1 MDMDKEQKKIILN
14 QVFSPVQPIQERDF
28 FFGRMNQLTKIVDA
42 INEKGQHAILY
53 GERGVG
59 KTSLVNIMYKS
70 YTNVYPI
77 KITCDR
83 RHTFRSLWEDA
94 FDHIQYSQT
103 INGIGFNAQSKS
115 KMVSMKKEISF
126 CGDLKTNQIVDL
138 LNKLG
143 NDFKLMFIFDEF
155 DNIRN
160 EETKYFFA
168 DLIKSLSD
176 NNTNTTIILVGI
188 AESVESLI
196 GSHQSLERCLKQVK
210 MPRMKK
216 EECEAIIFNGLKLL
230 NFKMDNDI
238 LNKIIE
244 FSSGFPHYIHLLCK
258 YGCAELI
265 ENDKTTFSEPYLA
278 IALNKGI
285 ENTSEQLRISFREA
299 VLSSSSSDKWK
310 NILYACTN
318 CPLDEFNSFSISQ
331 IVKEYNII
339 TKSKSKNSHLSYY
352 INELTKSGRSEILT
366 RLGRGGSTRYTF
378 NNPMMRA
385 FVKLKM
391 NVK

>member
-1 MDMDKEQKKIILN
+1 MDKEQKKIILN
-14 QVFSPVQPIQERDF
+14 QVFSPIQPIQERDF
-28 FFGRMNQLTKIVDA
+28 FFGRINQLTKIAEA

-59 KTSLVNIMYKS
+59 KTSLANIMYKS
-70 YTNVYPI
+70 YTNVFPI

-103 INGIGFNAQSKS
+103 TNGIGFNAQSKPR
-115 KMVSMKKEISF
+115 VISMKKEISS
-126 CGDLKTNQIVDL
+126 CEDLKTNQIVDM

-143 NDFKLMFIFDEF
+143 NDFRLMFIFDEF

-160 EETKYFFA
+160 EETKNFFA

-176 NNTNTTIILVGI
+176 NNINTTIILVGI

-216 EECEAIIFNGLKLL
+216 EECEEIILNGLKLL
-230 NFKMDNDI
+230 NLKMENDI
-238 LNKIIE
+238 LNKIVE
-244 FSSGFPHYIHLLCK
+244 FSSGFPHYIHLICK
-258 YGCAELI
+258 YGCMELI

-310 NILYACTN
+310 NLLYACAN

-331 IVKEYNII
+331 IVNEYNIL
-339 TKSKSKNSHLSYY
+339 TRNKSKNSQLRYY
-352 INELTKSGRSEILT
+352 INELTKSGRSEILAK
-366 RLGRGGSTRYTF
+366 LGKGGSTRYTF
-378 NNPMMRA
+378 KNPMMRA